1 MRNRWYLFLAVMISF
16 CILSCGDGST
26 GPEPPEEDWLPLAVG
41 NWWDGNISGYMLTGT
56 SPDTIVFDGTAERRI
71 TALVEHD
78 DGFQVYLME
87 TIMEMTAS
95 SPDTTISMSDS
106 IFIYLRNTG
115 DEMRGYQDLQTSEYQ
130 LMARFPLTAGD
141 SWLQWDD
148 STVTTEVEALDGSV
162 TVPAG
167 SYSGC
172 AVLLETDSI
181 QPEYAWRNYLH
192 RGTGIVKDSVW
203 FSDDQLL
210 VIELASFGLQ

>member
-1 MRNRWYLFLAVMISF
+1 MFERYVLCLIAAVSL
-16 CILSCGDGST
+16 CIFACGDGST

-41 NWWDGNISGYMLTGT
+41 NWWVGDISGYMLVATQ
-56 SPDTIVFDGTAERRI
+56 PDTIVFDGTAERRI
-71 TALVEHD
+71 TALVEHA

-87 TIMEMTAS
+87 TMMEMTAS

-106 IFIYLRNTG
+106 TFIYLRNTG
-115 DEMRGYQDLQTSEYQ
+115 DEMRGYQDLQSSEYQ
-130 LMARFPLTAGD
+130 LMARFPLTVGD

-148 STVTTEVEALDGSV
+148 STVTTEVETLDGSV

-167 SYSGC
+167 TYSGC

-181 QPEYAWRNYLH
+181 QPEYTWRNFLH

-210 VIELASFGLQ
+210 VIELSSFSLQ